1 MMKHAK
7 RIWGWVWR
15 GLLGALIA
23 LLLVP
28 IVVPPFL
35 DRIYYRGPVSNHF
48 DGRHFFNPDGEQ
60 GTGGAQKRSPIGV
73 AWRMMTLRDQEPWP
87 VHVATRR
94 GYPAAGGIACPLR
107 PARAA
112 ENWRRC
118 VDKVDPKRMFVT
130 WIGHSTVL
138 VQAGGINIL
147 TDPIY
152 SEHAGPGGLLGP
164 KRVRD
169 PGIAFDDLPHIDLVL
184 VSHDH
189 WDHMDLPTLKRLW
202 TRDRSLIV
210 TSLGNDTILKSVGV
224 PAVARDWG
232 QRVHVRPGIEVVI
245 ERVHHWGSR
254 WMKDRDRALWSG
266 FAVTLPGGNLFFA
279 GDTGPGDGSWQ
290 AEAAKD
296 GPYRLALIPI
306 GAFQPR
312 EIMSGNHIGPV
323 EAVDAFQKLGAA
335 NALAVHWGTFKLSSE
350 GIYDPPRLLH
360 SSLAARGIAP
370 GRFRAI
376 EVGVNWEVPQLR

>member
-1 MMKHAK
+1 MGHALK
-7 RIWGWVWR
+7 RIWSWAWR
-15 GLLGALIA
+15 LLLGALIA

-28 IVVPPFL
+28 TLVPPFL
-35 DRIYYRGPVSNHF
+35 DRIYYGGPVSGHF

-60 GTGGAQKRSPIGV
+60 GTGGLQKSGLLGV
-73 AWRMMTLRDQEPWP
+73 ALRLRRLEDKAPWP
-87 VHVATRR
+87 KHVATPR
-94 GYPAAGGIACPLR
+94 GHAATLT
-107 PARAA
+107 
-112 ENWRRC
+112 
-118 VDKVDPKRMFVT
+118 DPKRMVVT

-152 SEHAGPGGLLGP
+152 AQHAGPWGRFGP
-164 KRVRD
+164 SRVRD
-169 PGIAFDDLPHIDLVL
+169 PGIAFADLPHIDLVL

-189 WDHMDLPTLKRLW
+189 WDHMDLPTLRRLW
-202 TRDRSLIV
+202 DRDHPLIV
-210 TSLGNDTILKSVGV
+210 TSLGNDTILKSAGV
-224 PAVARDWG
+224 PSVARDWG
-232 QRVHVRPGIEVVI
+232 QKVTVRPGIKVTI

-279 GDTGPGDGSWQ
+279 GDTGAGDGSWPV
-290 AEAAKD
+290 EDAKD

-312 EIMSGNHIGPV
+312 DVMSGNHVGPV

-350 GIYDPPRLLH
+350 GINDPPNLLRAT
-360 SSLAARGIAP
+360 LAQRGIAP
-370 GRFRAI
+370 GRFRAM
-376 EVGVNWEVPQLR
+376 EVGVNWDVPPLG